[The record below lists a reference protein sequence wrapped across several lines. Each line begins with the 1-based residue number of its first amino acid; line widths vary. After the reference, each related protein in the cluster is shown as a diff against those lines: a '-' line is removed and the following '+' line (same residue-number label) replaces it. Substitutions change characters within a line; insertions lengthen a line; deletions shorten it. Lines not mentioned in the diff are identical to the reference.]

1 MVTHFVLFDSFSR
14 MFVRRGH
21 GGGWTNSLNLAK
33 HFTSKWS
40 AEQYLSKMNADDVA
54 AIIVKRIEH
63 F

>member
-1 MVTHFVLFDSFSR
+1 
-14 MFVRRGH
+14 MFVRQGH
-21 GGGWTNSLNLAK
+21 GGGWTNSLNAAK